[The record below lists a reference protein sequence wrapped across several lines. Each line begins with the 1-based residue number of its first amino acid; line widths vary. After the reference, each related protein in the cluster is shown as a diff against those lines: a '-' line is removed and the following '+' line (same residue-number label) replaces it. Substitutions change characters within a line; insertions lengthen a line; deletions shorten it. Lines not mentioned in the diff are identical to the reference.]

1 MGRRDA
7 ITGLYIVETLK
18 ASYQE
23 DDISEAFEK
32 CAEPELIMKCQ
43 QNLKFAPYEQRIS
56 TSSIKGCY

>member
-7 ITGLYIVETLK
+7 IIGLYIVETLK

-32 CAEPELIMKCQ
+32 REEPELIMKYQ
-43 QNLKFAPYEQRIS
+43 QNL
-56 TSSIKGCY
+56 SSLPTRRESRLQE